1 MGSEMCIR
9 DSSYLHVFTY
19 SERDNTEAA
28 LMNNVVPKTI
38 RVERSRILR
47 SLSKKKSRIFYNS
60 QLNKT
65 RNVLFESENKY
76 GYIYG
81 YTDNYLRVRMPWNP
95 EFSNQLVSAKM
106 KEIDDEGFMR
116 IDQNKAYRFKRE
128 LLYSDSYWK

>member
-1 MGSEMCIR
+1 
-9 DSSYLHVFTY
+9 
-19 SERDNTEAA
+19 
-28 LMNNVVPKTI
+28 MNNVVPKSVRI
-38 RVERSRILR
+38 ERSRMLR
-47 SLSKKKSRIFYNS
+47 FLSKKKSRIFYNS

-76 GYIYG
+76 GHIYG

-95 EFSNQLVSAKM
+95 ELSNQLVSAKM

-116 IDQNKAYRFKRE
+116 IDKNKLYGFERE